1 MKYRQDSNKQ
11 RWENQSVGEKGIAIE
26 AAILQEGRVSI
37 GRKMAVGC
45 QHLPRN
51 GAEQSMKERTV
62 LGDVVQAETT
72 FGRLR
77 ANQSLGASKN
87 ILDPDSLLCITHLH
101 QECFFKYHIS

>member
-11 RWENQSVGEKGIAIE
+11 RWENESVGEKGIAIE
-26 AAILQEGRVSI
+26 AAILQEGRVST

-62 LGDVVQAETT
+62 LGAVVQAETT

-77 ANQSLGASKN
+77 ANHQSLGASKN
-87 ILDPDSLLCITHLH
+87 ILDPDSLLCITHL
-101 QECFFKYHIS
+101 QQVFF